1 MGITPN
7 TDTGAV
13 IARTRCWLEQVVIAH
28 NLCPFARQPFE
39 ADRVRYVVSPARRP
53 EDLLAELGDEL
64 NRLRDTP
71 PAQLETT
78 LLIHPDAL
86 HDFLDYNDFLDIAE
100 ALIDELGYADIFQI
114 ASFHPDYRFAD
125 TQPEDAENYTN
136 RSPYPM
142 LHLIRQDS
150 LSAALEHYPDPDAI
164 PQRNIEKLQTLGAGH
179 MQAQLA
185 ACMNETETAA
195 TDDGS
200 TDKR

>member
-7 TDTGAV
+7 PDTGIV
-13 IARTRCWLEQVVIAH
+13 VARTRCWLEQVVIAH

-39 ADRVRYVVSPARRP
+39 ADRIRYAVSPARRP
-53 EDLLAELGDEL
+53 EDLLAQLGDEL
-64 NRLRDTP
+64 NRLHDAP

-150 LSAALEHYPDPDAI
+150 LSAALEHYPAPEAI
-164 PQRNIEKLQTLGAGH
+164 PQRNIETLEALGAAH
-179 MQAQLA
+179 MRAQLA
-185 ACMNETETAA
+185 ECMKEPGTAA
-195 TDDGS
+195 DDGS
-200 TDKR
+200 ADER